1 MSYLE
6 TFAAELHRKY
16 LQAQQ
21 AKQEMQVNALAA
33 ARLPPVPPL
42 VDQVR
47 DLLATL
53 PDAQKQRI
61 SLPLLL
67 PHLQGKYRDKPHLIH
82 VARAMK
88 QLGYRQIR
96 SWKKSDAGCRYWV
109 KS

>member
-1 MSYLE
+1 MSYL
-6 TFAAELHRKY
+6 TSLAAQLAQRSAELRAAHRVKE
-16 LQAQQ
+16 AQQ
-21 AKQEMQVNALAA
+21 VNT
-33 ARLPPVPPL
+33 PPVPPL

-67 PHLQGKYRDKPHLIH
+67 PHLQGKYRDTPHLIH

-96 SWKKSDAGCRYWV
+96 SWKKCDAGCRYWV
-109 KS
+109 KN